1 MPYHRFAASEICLI
15 PQIQSQITPHNH
27 RNKAIS
33 FLFIP
38 FNDSFNW
45 VGLVYFIMYY
55 FFFNYFAYFTRKL
68 GLPAI
73 KMLTTKETNEPDL
86 IVMSFIIFTKIQI
99 INVHLHEIRDY
110 DP

>member
-1 MPYHRFAASEICLI
+1 MIY
-15 PQIQSQITPHNH
+15 
-27 RNKAIS
+27 

-45 VGLVYFIMYY
+45 VDLVNFIMYY

-68 GLPAI
+68 GLPGL
-73 KMLTTKETNEPDL
+73 KMLTTRATNETDL

-99 INVHLHEIRDY
+99 INLHLHEIRDY
-110 DP
+110 NP